1 MTSGPTSQ
9 ALCGALCDGL
19 DVMPVGADHERGV
32 LVVAIFGPEPGGSV
46 VLAASGKGG
55 AVKCVH
61 SRAIRRFKSE
71 VHRRP
76 DRVTADEPEI
86 VSAGCLHID
95 QLWRL
100 ERDLVAERRESRFD
114 ETAAGIHVADVD
126 LNVMEHRAS
135 RLLDWSRPAPSERHV
150 SCASVLSL
158 DGSRGYAL

>member
-1 MTSGPTSQ
+1 MSLP
-9 ALCGALCDGL
+9 
-19 DVMPVGADHERGV
+19 P
-32 LVVAIFGPEPGGSV
+32 
-46 VLAASGKGG
+46 AAKGG

-61 SRAIRRFKSE
+61 SGAIRRFKSE

-100 ERDLVAERRESRFD
+100 ERDLVAERRESRFE

-150 SCASVLSL
+150 SCASVQECPLSK
-158 DGSRGYAL
+158 GWRAVVPGRAAEATRSRRSGLHDRSCRLCLPRSRRR